1 MHPKVGVY
9 LRSMDVEY
17 PGFGTIVVAGTR
29 YDHDVVVEA
38 GHVRPRDK
46 KPSKHLRSRFGHTP
60 LSAEEDI
67 PWSRARLVIGTG
79 FSGSLP
85 ITAELRDKAEER
97 GVELVTLPTADACAL
112 LRTLDDANAVLHV
125 TC

>member
-1 MHPKVGVY
+1 
-9 LRSMDVEY
+9 MDVEY
-17 PGFGTIVVAGTR
+17 PGFGTIVVDGTT
-29 YDHDVVVEA
+29 YDHDVVVE
-38 GHVRPRDK
+38 GGLVRARDK

-67 PWSRARLVIGTG
+67 PWSGDRLIIGTG
-79 FSGSLP
+79 FTGSLP
-85 ITAELRDKAEER
+85 ITRDLADEADER
-97 GVELVTLPTADACAL
+97 GIELVTMPTADACAL